1 MTEPEFI
8 KFNSYKKEYL
18 NKALDIVYESK
29 PNKEE
34 LNKLL
39 EKINRQATLIAKQKL
54 ISEGLIS
61 EPEEKEEEEET
72 DISESLKELYESEK
86 PE

>member
-61 EPEEKEEEEET
+61 EPEEKEEEET